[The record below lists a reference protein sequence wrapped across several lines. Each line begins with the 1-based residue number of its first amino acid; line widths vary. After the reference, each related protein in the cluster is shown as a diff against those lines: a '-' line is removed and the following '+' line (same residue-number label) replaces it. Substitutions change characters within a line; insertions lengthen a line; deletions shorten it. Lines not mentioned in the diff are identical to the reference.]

1 MKNLFA
7 VIAASVMLAA
17 SCCGPKDGEYNIRL
31 LTTNDVHGRY
41 FDTSYETGETTPSLM
56 SLAWYIDSVRV
67 AAGSENV
74 VLIEAGDFL
83 HDNEAA
89 YYHNYIDIDSPH
101 VYGRLVDAI
110 GYDAVIPGNHDFE
123 TGHQV
128 YDRLVKQMETPFL
141 AANAICTDDGKP
153 YFKEYVTIKRH
164 GLKIT
169 IIGFTNPNN
178 KYSLSKE
185 LWAGMDFESM
195 MPTFAQEVVD
205 RVTAKEKSDVVI
217 VTVHSGAGQGDGSVF
232 EQQGLDLYKSLKGVD
247 FLVCS
252 HDHRAFTTQSDN
264 IAMVNTGNYCANLGY
279 GTINVKVEGGKVLS
293 KKMTAGLIKVD
304 KNKVHQ
310 GLKEMFKPEY
320 ETIKEFATKQVC
332 SLDADLRAQ
341 DAFRGTSDYMNLMHS
356 VMLGC
361 ESAQISFASPL
372 TNSTLKA
379 GKVVYKNLVTL
390 YPKENLAVVVKMTG
404 SQVKAY
410 LEHSYDNWINTIS
423 SSDDTLLKISGR
435 PNPWNGK
442 TFWTWTNTTSDFE
455 SAAGIV
461 YDVDVT
467 KPMGERILIKTM
479 ADGSGFDMDAVYNVA
494 MSSYRTSG
502 GGKLLQLS
510 GIDMEN
516 VEDLVVGKH
525 GSIRTLLYEYLTA
538 GNPVAGD
545 VTVTG
550 EWKFVPEALAQK
562 ALDRDMDLVTPR
574 WMF

>member
-1 MKNLFA
+1 MKKYIISF
-7 VIAASVMLAA
+7 AASLLLLI
-17 SCCGPKDGEYNIRL
+17 SCCGPKDGEYTIRL

-41 FDTSYETGETTPSLM
+41 FDTAYQTGETTPSLM
-56 SLAWYIDSVRV
+56 SLAWYIDSVKV
-67 AAGSENV
+67 AAGPENV

-101 VYGRLVDAI
+101 IYGRLVDAI
-110 GYDAVIPGNHDFE
+110 DYDAVIPGNHDFE

-128 YDRLVKQMETPFL
+128 YDRLVEHMATPLL
-141 AANAICTDDGKP
+141 AANVIRTDNGKP
-153 YFKEYVTIKRH
+153 YFKEYVTIKKH

-178 KYSLSKE
+178 KYSLSKD
-185 LWAGMDFESM
+185 LWSGMDFESM
-195 MPTFAQEVVD
+195 MPTFAQKVVD
-205 RVTAKEKSDVVI
+205 RVTAKEKSDIVI

-279 GTINVKVEGGKVLS
+279 GTINVKVEGGKVVS
-293 KKMTAGLIKVD
+293 KKMTADLIKVD

-310 GLKEMFKPEY
+310 GLKEMFKSEY
-320 ETIKEFATKQVC
+320 EVIKDFAVAEVC
-332 SLDADLRAQ
+332 GLDSDLCAQ
-341 DAFRGTSDYMNLMHS
+341 DAFRGPSDYMNLMHT

-361 ESAQISFASPL
+361 ESAQISFASPM
-372 TNSTLKA
+372 TNNTLKA
-379 GKVVYKNLVTL
+379 KKLVYKDLVTL

-404 SQVKAY
+404 SQIKSY
-410 LEHSYDNWINTIS
+410 LEHSYDNWINTVS
-423 SSDDTLLKISGR
+423 SADDTLLKMSGR

-442 TFWTWTNTTSDFE
+442 TFWTWTNTTSDFD
-455 SAAGIV
+455 SAAGII

-467 KPMGERILIKTM
+467 KPMGERIVIKTL
-479 ADGSGFDMDAVYNVA
+479 ADGSGFDMDTVYNVA

-510 GIDMEN
+510 GFDMEK
-516 VEDLVVGKH
+516 VDELTVGKH
-525 GSIRTLLYEYLTA
+525 GFIRTLLYEYLKA
-538 GNPVAGD
+538 GNPVTGD
-545 VTVTG
+545 SSMTG
-550 EWKFVPEALAQK
+550 EWEFVPESLAQK
-562 ALDRDMDLVTPR
+562 ALDRDMAILFPK